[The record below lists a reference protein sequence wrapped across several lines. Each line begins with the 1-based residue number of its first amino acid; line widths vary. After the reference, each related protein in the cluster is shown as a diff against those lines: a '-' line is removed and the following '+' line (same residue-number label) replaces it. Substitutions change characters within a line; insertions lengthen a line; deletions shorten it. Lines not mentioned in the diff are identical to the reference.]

1 MWRRLKNLWLSL
13 TTYADLSPD
22 LALRRQ
28 VNLALQHRP
37 AYSLDDW
44 YERFWQPQHIS
55 RPVVE
60 FVYRQLPQYS
70 GLQME
75 KVVPGDRLCDDLH
88 LPLICWLDWELCL
101 CDDFAQQL
109 GIEVND
115 YLDSE
120 QLVTVA
126 DLMGWLNQKLSL
138 RVN

>member
-1 MWRRLKNLWLSL
+1 
-13 TTYADLSPD
+13 
-22 LALRRQ
+22 
-28 VNLALQHRP
+28 
-37 AYSLDDW
+37 
-44 YERFWQPQHIS
+44 
-55 RPVVE
+55 
-60 FVYRQLPQYS
+60 
-70 GLQME
+70 
-75 KVVPGDRLCDDLH
+75 
-88 LPLICWLDWELCL
+88 LDWELCL